1 MEKKMAT
8 HSSTLAWKLPWT
20 EEPGRLQSMGLWR
33 VGHNWATSLSL
44 FTFMQK
50 EMATHSSVLAWR
62 IPGMAEPGELPSMG
76 SHRVRHNWSDLAA
89 ATIFK
94 FWSTD
99 HATTWINLE
108 NIMLNERNQSQK
120 ATCCRIHFMWNVQ
133 NIEIQRTRKWISG
146 CRELREVG
154 FRQGVTANGHWIS
167 FWGDRDVLKLPSDDG
182 FTTLWNTKNHWIV
195 HFRRVHFM
203 ACELHINFF

>member
-1 MEKKMAT
+1 MFTA
-8 HSSTLAWKLPWT
+8 A
-20 EEPGRLQSMGLWR
+20 
-33 VGHNWATSLSL
+33 L
-44 FTFMQK
+44 FT
-50 EMATHSSVLAWR
+50 
-62 IPGMAEPGELPSMG
+62 IPPKQWKQP
-76 SHRVRHNWSDLAA
+76 
-89 ATIFK
+89 K
-94 FWSTD
+94 CPSTD
-99 HATTWINLE
+99 EWSIKCGIFLQVEWYLAIKREEALIHAATWINLE